1 MRKIF
6 AIIAFLT
13 SICFAKAQ
21 DTCVVA
27 LRIDNK
33 TAPFEVKA
41 DKNGQPSGFLAKG
54 MNGDIY
60 LYTNRP
66 FIKIVNESGSEM
78 RNKNTGEFRVITFEN
93 GSATTFDYSNK
104 TDDHKWAFI
113 EKKVKNFQNQ
123 IYFGKDIHETTFS
136 FMLENNPNYR
146 RVFKTR
152 SVFGEFD
159 GLKNIDI
166 TVRTPEGI
174 DSTYT
179 FGDSERVDSLVLT
192 SGSVIKK
199 ISATRGRNGLLN
211 AITVNGN
218 KQNALYSYRNTNG
231 TFEEDN
237 YTVRNATLATTDTT
251 LNIQFPCDLVIE
263 YSYLEGDNNAQVD
276 QRKIYIETRDTVEE
290 GSNTWIYI
298 LLALLLLGGVGYYYY
313 RRYQL
318 KKAGIIPETDAEK
331 VVRLQKEVAT
341 HTATIKELQQT
352 ESNLLA
358 DKDSLQKE
366 VSKLNAD
373 LSNSRQETKDKADE
387 SDGFRTALTKLQEH
401 TDNLQETLDKANA
414 QIKVFE
420 SNHEHIENLAL
431 HQQLNDLHQEMDNQ
445 MRADAEKLRAT
456 IAQKDEE
463 RAKAVAEKQQELI
476 AAQEKNEAELKAALN
491 MQVDELNASLMKK
504 QQELNESLA
513 RKQQELED
521 TKLQLAREKND
532 ALAKLEGEANDA
544 YNKMKRDLNAK
555 IAMLTQARQADLES
569 HEEAIKNLQAQTDQ
583 IIAQTQANAAAEV
596 AEAKAIAEKTVAD
609 TKAEAEKNITETKA
623 KAAEEIAEVKAN
635 AETAI
640 TNITEEKSRALQ
652 QAATLLASTKADYE
666 KQLADTIA
674 NADKTVSETKT
685 NATNSIAEIRS
696 NASTAVAETRATAAK
711 EIEKTRAEAEA
722 AVAEAKAYAESTVAR
737 ITAETNAVVAET
749 KAKAASDLAE
759 LKEKSDSEIALT
771 KANAEAAINTATTN
785 AEALVADMKAK
796 SEAAINEARTNAENA
811 VNEANAAAEAAI
823 NEANSKAEE
832 AINAANERAEK
843 EIAEEREKTRL
854 ANEVI
859 SKAGDNYIDFLK
871 TTVDKIYEQISLLQ
885 SESSIS
891 PLDNNHKNVISH
903 MSLKFTGFY
912 QWFNKNVV
920 SAQATEKLGVKEI
933 EEKVQKEL
941 LPLLSNNYSWLTELA
956 RFYAYTS
963 INRRFTEEFR
973 RSFVPVDYV
982 KSSYAETCT
991 LLGKLGITLHMP
1003 NLFVDDFNQ
1012 EIHKINNTPL
1022 INSYYPQGFIE
1033 YRAENR
1039 GLIYDLLRPGYS
1051 LNGKIQQLP
1060 EVCIF

>member
-1 MRKIF
+1 MFITMRKFF

-13 SICFAKAQ
+13 SLCFAKAQ

-33 TAPFEVKA
+33 TAPFEIKT
-41 DKNGQPSGFLAKG
+41 DKNGQSSGFLAKG

-166 TVRTPEGI
+166 TVRTPEGV

-218 KQNALYSYRNTNG
+218 KLNALYSYRNTNG

-251 LNIQFPCDLVIE
+251 LSVQFPCDLIVE

-276 QRKIYIETRDTVEE
+276 HRRIYIETRDSLEE

-298 LLALLLLGGVGYYYY
+298 LLVLLLVGGVGYYYY

-366 VSKLNAD
+366 VSKLNTD
-373 LSNSRQETKDKADE
+373 LSKSRQETKDKADE
-387 SDGFRTALTKLQEH
+387 SEGFRTALTKLQEH
-401 TDNLQETLDKANA
+401 TDDLQETLDKANA

-420 SNHEHIENLAL
+420 SNHEHVENLAL

-463 RAKAVAEKQQELI
+463 RAKAVAQKQQELI

-504 QQELNESLA
+504 QQELNEALA
-513 RKQQELED
+513 KKQQELED

-532 ALAKLEGEANDA
+532 ALAKLEGDSNES

-569 HEEAIKNLQAQTDQ
+569 HEEAIKNLQAQADQ
-583 IIAQTQANAAAEV
+583 IIAQTQANAA
-596 AEAKAIAEKTVAD
+596 D
-609 TKAEAEKNITETKA
+609 
-623 KAAEEIAEVKAN
+623 EIAEYGDVVTHDADEVFGDKELNIAV
-635 AETAI
+635 ETIKLMQNDIADMI
-640 TNITEEKSRALQ
+640 FTDPPYNVNYGATMKDALRYHSSPNHDRRIMNDNLGDNFGQFLTDSLTNMLMYCCG
-652 QAATLLASTKADYE
+652 AAYVCMSSSELHTLYNSFIEAGGKWSTFIIWAKNTFTLGRADYQRQYE
-666 KQLADTIA
+666 PILYGW
-674 NADKTVSETKT
+674 V
-685 NATNSIAEIRS
+685 
-696 NASTAVAETRATAAK
+696 
-711 EIEKTRAEAEA
+711 
-722 AVAEAKAYAESTVAR
+722 
-737 ITAETNAVVAET
+737 
-749 KAKAASDLAE
+749 
-759 LKEKSDSEIALT
+759 KEKDHYWCGDRNQSDVWEYNKPVRNDLHPTMKPVELVMRAIQNSSKLGGVVLDGFGGSGSTLIAC
-771 KANAEAAINTATTN
+771 
-785 AEALVADMKAK
+785 
-796 SEAAINEARTNAENA
+796 
-811 VNEANAAAEAAI
+811 
-823 NEANSKAEE
+823 
-832 AINAANERAEK
+832 
-843 EIAEEREKTRL
+843 
-854 ANEVI
+854 
-859 SKAGDNYIDFLK
+859 
-871 TTVDKIYEQISLLQ
+871 
-885 SESSIS
+885 
-891 PLDNNHKNVISH
+891 
-903 MSLKFTGFY
+903 
-912 QWFNKNVV
+912 
-920 SAQATEKLGVKEI
+920 EKLGRSARLVELDPKYCDVI
-933 EEKVQKEL
+933 IKRWEEM
-941 LPLLSNNYSWLTELA
+941 T
-956 RFYAYTS
+956 
-963 INRRFTEEFR
+963 
-973 RSFVPVDYV
+973 
-982 KSSYAETCT
+982 
-991 LLGKLGITLHMP
+991 GKKAVLW
-1003 NLFVDDFNQ
+1003 Q
-1012 EIHKINNTPL
+1012 E
-1022 INSYYPQGFIE
+1022 
-1033 YRAENR
+1033 
-1039 GLIYDLLRPGYS
+1039 
-1051 LNGKIQQLP
+1051 P
-1060 EVCIF
+1060 ESA